1 MTDSAI
7 DRSYEKAKKE
17 FHRYWERGQYY
28 RDQGDREQASENF
41 LLGFEN
47 YSESVFYGLMGM
59 TNDDI
64 DDETKISV
72 LCTLYHVLERVY
84 VSFYGKDSKDS
95 DDPYIHKT
103 VLAYLLINM
112 RKVVDRLRNLK
123 SSFTADDIQAYEDIC
138 NLINVFNAQFSRE
151 DLSEELE
158 KVAKMIES
166 TPPHKTSDETL
177 KRLRFAL
184 KKISHKEFLPNFE
197 TTKDSSCFIATAA
210 YSTSIHPD
218 LDTFRKF
225 RDRSLLTNPWG
236 RLFVSVYYQIGPQIA
251 QYVNRSLYAKK
262 IVRLLLEKLASFMR
276 SRQIWQ

>member
-7 DRSYEKAKKE
+7 YRSYEKAKKE
-17 FHRYWERGQYY
+17 FHRYWELGQYY

-41 LLGFEN
+41 VLGFEN
-47 YSESVFYGLMGM
+47 YSESLFYGLI
-59 TNDDI
+59 NDDI

-112 RKVVDRLRNLK
+112 RKVVDRLCNLK
-123 SSFTADDIQAYEDIC
+123 SSFTADDIKAYEDIC
-138 NLINVFNAQFSRE
+138 NLINVFNAQFRRE

-166 TPPHKTSDETL
+166 TPANQTSDETL

-184 KKISHKEFLPNFE
+184 KKISCHQEFLPNFE

-210 YSTSIHPD
+210 YSSSSHPD
-218 LDTFRKF
+218 LDTFRQF
-225 RDRSLLTNPWG
+225 RDRTLLTNPLG
-236 RLFVSVYYQIGPQIA
+236 RVLVSVYYQIGPLLA
-251 QYVNRSLYAKK
+251 QFVNRSLHLKK
-262 IVRLLLEKLASFMR
+262 IVRFLLEKLASFMR
-276 SRQIWQ
+276 SHQIWQ